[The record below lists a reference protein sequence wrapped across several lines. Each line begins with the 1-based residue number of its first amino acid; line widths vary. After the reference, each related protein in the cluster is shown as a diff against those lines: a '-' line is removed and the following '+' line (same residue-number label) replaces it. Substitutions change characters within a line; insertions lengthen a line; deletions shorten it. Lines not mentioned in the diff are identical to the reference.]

1 MCTSLFNQA
10 SGFTYSDEFKCK
22 LSVVKSLSQER
33 REEKR
38 KKRKRN
44 KDAQPAYI
52 Y

>member
-33 REEKR
+33 REEK
-38 KKRKRN
+38 KEEKEEE
-44 KDAQPAYI
+44 
-52 Y
+52 